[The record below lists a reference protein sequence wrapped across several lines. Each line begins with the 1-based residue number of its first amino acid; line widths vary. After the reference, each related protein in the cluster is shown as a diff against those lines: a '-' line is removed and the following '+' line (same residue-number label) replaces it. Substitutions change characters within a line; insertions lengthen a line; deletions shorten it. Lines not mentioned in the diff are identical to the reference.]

1 MHTHDMFGSH
11 GISSGNAFFRGQL
24 SSASGDHDQAQG
36 GQPQEGADDS
46 EDEVPDKARRATA
59 LQKRERVGAVQLE
72 DSEDEI
78 ENPIR
83 GGDARS
89 KKKKRKVNVADATV
103 SLYEAVGISLCAHR
117 LGLSCFSAA
126 ARHSALRGV
135 ARPCE
140 SFPWAPGNCPGPLL
154 SNTFPAMGKGATLNS
169 SIPFILMLLATACD
183 CSAEVANAE
192 FITHLLMFSFVPK
205 ATSD

>member
-24 SSASGDHDQAQG
+24 SSASGEHDQAQG

-140 SFPWAPGNCPGPLL
+140 SFPWAPGP
-154 SNTFPAMGKGATLNS
+154 
-169 SIPFILMLLATACD
+169 LATAQAPFYQTL
-183 CSAEVANAE
+183 SQRWEKGR
-192 FITHLLMFSFVPK
+192 H
-205 ATSD
+205 